1 MTKKWNSTLKCLLA
15 VVVLLAAVAS
25 AEEWDKLWKPEGQGE
40 YDNAPFVSLNF
51 GEYNPYKGRMPVQFK
66 VDKGPFSFVGEGI
79 LTVSNE
85 RAESGM
91 FQQDCSEEG
100 AAWISYF
107 NSLTGGKGKKVHVN
121 IKNVEVACG
130 RYVYP
135 IQEMSLTFADPVA
148 QKEWDSKYAEKDRAK
163 RDTLAAIRIDEQMW
177 RERVRENSGVYTDP
191 RDGQVYRTIK
201 IDDRVWM
208 AQNMNFPMKGN
219 SWCYD
224 DKDSY
229 CSRGGR
235 LYDFAGARDVCPKGW
250 HLPRD
255 REFTEMLTNL
265 TRCYSGVHTCKDFGK
280 KLKAKVGWD
289 GEKGVDEY
297 GFAVYSTGFRD
308 AKGAYQGMGGYSGFW
323 TNQSGRVETNYIWV
337 LEKDAGN
344 MQRIFAPSKSH
355 GYAVRCVEGD

>member
-1 MTKKWNSTLKCLLA
+1 MKWMNIKWLTHMLALGMLLA
-15 VVVLLAAVAS
+15 TGIQADEWEKIWSANAS
-25 AEEWDKLWKPEGQGE
+25 GE
-40 YDNAPFVSLNF
+40 YESAPFSALTF
-51 GEYNPYKGRMPVQFK
+51 GEYVSYKERMPVQFK
-66 VDKGPFSFVGEGI
+66 IEKGNFNFVGEGY
-79 LTVSNE
+79 LVVSNQ
-85 RAESGM
+85 RADGS
-91 FQQDCSEEG
+91 FHQDCAEEG

-107 NSLTGGKGKKVHVN
+107 KSLSGTKQKSHVN

-135 IQEMSLTFADPVA
+135 VQEMTLTFPDKAA
-148 QKEWDSKYAEKDRAK
+148 QKEWETKYAETDKEK
-163 RDTLAAIRIDEQMW
+163 RDQLAALRVDEQMW
-177 RERVRENSGVYTDP
+177 REKVRENSGVFTDP

-201 IDDRVWM
+201 IDDRKWM
-208 AQNMNFPMKGN
+208 AQNMNYPMEGH

-235 LYDFAGARDVCPKGW
+235 LYDLMGARDVCPKGW

-289 GEKGVDEY
+289 GEKGSDEY

-308 AKGAYQGMGGYSGFW
+308 PKGKFEGMGAYSGFW

-337 LEKDAGN
+337 LEKDASN
-344 MQRIFAPSKSH
+344 MQRLFAPSKNH